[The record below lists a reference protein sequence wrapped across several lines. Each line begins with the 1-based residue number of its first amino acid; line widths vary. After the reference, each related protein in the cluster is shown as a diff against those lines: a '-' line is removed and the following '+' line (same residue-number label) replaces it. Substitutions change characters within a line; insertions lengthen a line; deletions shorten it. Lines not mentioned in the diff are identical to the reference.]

1 MKLYDSYTIPIS
13 VFAEIEVPSP
23 CSSDSR
29 LVASMIVQLPT
40 AAVEARDELSFNN
53 PVRIHINNTEVRI
66 DEMMLTR
73 NIDIIIIIIIIIMI
87 IMIMIIIIYGNDSG
101 TVDENGVDP

>member
-1 MKLYDSYTIPIS
+1 
-13 VFAEIEVPSP
+13 
-23 CSSDSR
+23 
-29 LVASMIVQLPT
+29 MIVQLPT

-73 NIDIIIIIIIIIMI
+73 NIDIIIIIIIII
-87 IMIMIIIIYGNDSG
+87 IMIIIIIYGNDSG

>member
-1 MKLYDSYTIPIS
+1 
-13 VFAEIEVPSP
+13 
-23 CSSDSR
+23 
-29 LVASMIVQLPT
+29 
-40 AAVEARDELSFNN
+40 
-53 PVRIHINNTEVRI
+53 
-66 DEMMLTR
+66 MMLTR

>member
-1 MKLYDSYTIPIS
+1 
-13 VFAEIEVPSP
+13 
-23 CSSDSR
+23 
-29 LVASMIVQLPT
+29 MIVQLPT

-87 IMIMIIIIYGNDSG
+87 IIIIYGNDSG

>member
-1 MKLYDSYTIPIS
+1 MKLYDCYTIPIS

-53 PVRIHINNTEVRI
+53 PVRIHINNAEVRI
-66 DEMMLTR
+66 DEMMLAR
-73 NIDIIIIIIIIIMI
+73 NIDSIIIN
-87 IMIMIIIIYGNDSG
+87 GNDSD